1 MKVAVI
7 GANGGIGR
15 ELLPR
20 LADAGHDPIG
30 VVRDES
36 QFDAIR
42 ERGGEPRLGD
52 LKGELAPALE
62 GADAVAFTA
71 GSGGDTGWDETLLID
86 LWGARR
92 SIDACVERGVD
103 RFVMISSYGADEPT
117 AEPEAIRPYLVAKR
131 CADDYL
137 EWSPLDAT
145 ILRPTSLTDEEGTGR
160 VSTAFENSDEDGGEN
175 SDEGRDGNSDEGGE
189 DVPRADVAAT
199 VVACLENEGTVGETI
214 RLFGGDTPI
223 ESAIRPD
230 DSA

>member
-1 MKVAVI
+1 MQVAVI

-15 ELLPR
+15 ELVSR

-36 QFDAIR
+36 QFDTVR

-52 LKGELAPALE
+52 LEGEFAPALR
-62 GADAVAFTA
+62 GADAVVFTA

-92 SIDACVERGVD
+92 SIDACVEHGID
-103 RFVMISSYGADEPT
+103 RFVIISAYSASEPL
-117 AEPEAIRPYLVAKR
+117 AEPEALRPYRVAKR

-137 EWSPLDAT
+137 ERSPLDAT
-145 ILRPTSLTDEEGTGR
+145 ILRPTTLTDEAGTGH
-160 VSTAFENSDEDGGEN
+160 VSAAFDYRGEDG
-175 SDEGRDGNSDEGGE
+175 DAI
-189 DVPRADVAAT
+189 PRADVAQT
-199 VVACLENEGTVGETI
+199 VVACLANEETVGETI

-223 ESAIRPD
+223 ENAIRPTD
-230 DSA
+230 